1 MTLTLESITRKPGS
15 RCCGE
20 GEQQQLSS
28 ESAQQFSDALLTLAH
43 PIRIQILTMLAGSP
57 GQVCVC
63 DLEAALPVKQPT
75 VSHHLKLL
83 RDAGLITDER
93 QGQNIY
99 YRLAGEKLQQWLD
112 AILGPVEGE
121 LPQMAR
127 HKRVIACACPK
138 CNETVDLVLQPVTF
152 MA

>member
-83 RDAGLITDER
+83 RDAGLIDCER
-93 QGQNIY
+93 HGLFAY
-99 YRLAGEKLQQWLD
+99 YFVNRAALAELRSRILEPLD
-112 AILGPVEGE
+112 HLA
-121 LPQMAR
+121 
-127 HKRVIACACPK
+127 
-138 CNETVDLVLQPVTF
+138 
-152 MA
+152 